1 MNAFRTAQSPFL
13 LANLN
18 SNYLFYQIY
27 QPNHFQFS
35 LLRIRTTETPFLLT
49 RIKNRAMK
57 IYLTSFFLLL
67 FTFSAFSQSALSG
80 KLTDADTGEP
90 ILFGDVVVYR
100 NGSLVTG
107 EQTDFDGN
115 YIISPMDPGTY
126 EVVFKYVGYSDIKY
140 ENILVNADKETIL
153 NASMSSGVTLMECVV
168 VNAYKVPL
176 VQQDNTTQGR
186 SLTSKDVNTLPKR
199 EKSNLPK
206 RNASEIISE
215 MKSLSDDYSKG
226 SIKKYKA
233 LQAEAQAQGLVTT
246 AAVQQKQANSS
257 VAAPILPPKKV
268 TKPKPKAL
276 PKSGQLTAG
285 HWHDLQNKDY
295 WNEILVEDL
304 NEWKNHWQLFPTEVI
319 ELELLNKSNL
329 PLIDAQVNLYSA
341 DKKETLWTARTDNK
355 GKVALW
361 VKPFEEADE
370 KIKVIAEVVHNGK
383 AYPLSLKAKTGKIEK
398 QFKVNID
405 CAVTPVIDMLFAIDV
420 SGSMKDELSFLKSE
434 LVDVATRVEAQ
445 NPDIRVRT
453 ASVCYQSPGDAY
465 ITKASD
471 FSEDKS
477 MTEAFFRLQQAKG
490 GKGGAEAVELGLS
503 HALDL
508 NWSENAVARFLFILL
523 DEPPAHDSERQIKL
537 QELSKSAAQ
546 KGIKIIPI
554 VGSGAKRDLEFLMRS
569 LSILTNGTY
578 VFLTNHSGIGGDHLE
593 PVTDSYEVFALND
606 LLVKIVNEGTQFET
620 CKTIEYREENVDNQL
635 DNSFGVKVFPN
646 PVSDILEV
654 SLPKADMTA
663 KLFNLSGQL
672 ILTLVKGES
681 QLDVS
686 GLPAGNYFLEIAN
699 GKTVQTEI
707 IVVIRD

>member
-1 MNAFRTAQSPFL
+1 
-13 LANLN
+13 
-18 SNYLFYQIY
+18 
-27 QPNHFQFS
+27 
-35 LLRIRTTETPFLLT
+35 
-49 RIKNRAMK
+49 MK
-57 IYLTSFFLLL
+57 IYLTSLFLLL
-67 FTFSAFSQSALSG
+67 FTLNSFAQSALSG
-80 KLTDADTGEP
+80 KVTDANTGEP

-100 NGSLVTG
+100 NGALITG

-126 EVVFKYVGYSDIKY
+126 EIVFKYVGYTDVKVEGFIV
-140 ENILVNADKETIL
+140 LADKEMIL
-153 NASMSSGVTLMECVV
+153 DASISKGVSLECVV
-168 VNAYKVPL
+168 VRAYKVPL
-176 VQQDNTTQGR
+176 IEQDNTTQGASIMSKKESSANRQKR
-186 SLTSKDVNTLPKR
+186 SNQATTNITGIISQTAGAGSSDISIRGSRKTKTNSAKNQNKPRVSQKSASSKS
-199 EKSNLPK
+199 SNL
-206 RNASEIISE
+206 STT
-215 MKSLSDDYSKG
+215 
-226 SIKKYKA
+226 
-233 LQAEAQAQGLVTT
+233 QA
-246 AAVQQKQANSS
+246 
-257 VAAPILPPKKV
+257 PPPPPPKV
-268 TKPKPKAL
+268 KAL

-295 WNEILVEDL
+295 WNEILAEDL

-319 ELELLNKSNL
+319 ELELLNKANL
-329 PLIDAQVNLYSA
+329 PLIDAQVNLYTA

-355 GKVALW
+355 GKAALW
-361 VKPFEEADE
+361 VKPFNEADE
-370 KIKVIAEVVHNGK
+370 KTKVIAEVVHNGK
-383 AYPLSLKAKTGKIEK
+383 AYPLNLKAKTGKIEK
-398 QFKVNID
+398 QFKVNLD

-445 NPDIRVRT
+445 NPDMRVRT

-471 FSEDKS
+471 FSEDKN
-477 MTEAFFRLQQAKG
+477 MTEAFFRLQEAKG
-490 GKGGAEAVELGLS
+490 GRGGAEAVELGLS

-523 DEPPAHDSERQIKL
+523 DEQPAHDRQRQIEL
-537 QELSKSAAQ
+537 QELSKRAAQ
-546 KGIKIIPI
+546 KGIKIVPI

-620 CKTIEYREENVDNQL
+620 CKTIEFKEQNIDNQT

-646 PVSDILEV
+646 PVTDILQV
-654 SLPKADMTA
+654 SLAKSDMTA

-672 ILTLVKGES
+672 VLTLVKGES

-686 GLPAGNYFLEIAN
+686 ALPAGNYFLEIAN
-699 GKTVQTEI
+699 GKMVQTER

>member
-1 MNAFRTAQSPFL
+1 
-13 LANLN
+13 
-18 SNYLFYQIY
+18 
-27 QPNHFQFS
+27 
-35 LLRIRTTETPFLLT
+35 
-49 RIKNRAMK
+49 MK
-57 IYLTSFFLLL
+57 IYLTSLFLLL
-67 FTFSAFSQSALSG
+67 FTLNSFAQSALSG
-80 KLTDADTGEP
+80 KVTDANTGEP

-100 NGSLVTG
+100 NGALITG

-126 EVVFKYVGYSDIKY
+126 EIVFKYVGYTDVKVEGFIV
-140 ENILVNADKETIL
+140 LADKEMIL
-153 NASMSSGVTLMECVV
+153 DASISKGVSLECVV
-168 VNAYKVPL
+168 VRAYKVPL
-176 VQQDNTTQGR
+176 IEQDNTTQGASIMSKKESSANRQKR
-186 SLTSKDVNTLPKR
+186 SNQATTNITGIISQTAGAGSSDISIRGSRKTKTNSAKNQNKPRVSQKSASSKS
-199 EKSNLPK
+199 SNL
-206 RNASEIISE
+206 STT
-215 MKSLSDDYSKG
+215 
-226 SIKKYKA
+226 
-233 LQAEAQAQGLVTT
+233 QA
-246 AAVQQKQANSS
+246 
-257 VAAPILPPKKV
+257 PPPPPPKV
-268 TKPKPKAL
+268 KAL

-295 WNEILVEDL
+295 WNEILAEDL

-319 ELELLNKSNL
+319 ELELLNKANL
-329 PLIDAQVNLYSA
+329 PLIDAQVNLYTA

-355 GKVALW
+355 GKAALW
-361 VKPFEEADE
+361 VKPFNEADE
-370 KIKVIAEVVHNGK
+370 KTKVIAEVVHNGK
-383 AYPLSLKAKTGKIEK
+383 AYPLNLKAKTGKIEK
-398 QFKVNID
+398 QFKVNLD

-445 NPDIRVRT
+445 NPDMRVRT

-471 FSEDKS
+471 FSEDKN
-477 MTEAFFRLQQAKG
+477 MTEAFFRLQEAKG
-490 GKGGAEAVELGLS
+490 GRGGAEAVELGLS

-523 DEPPAHDSERQIKL
+523 DEPPAHDRQRQIEL
-537 QELSKSAAQ
+537 QELSKRAAQ
-546 KGIKIIPI
+546 KGIKIVPI

-620 CKTIEYREENVDNQL
+620 CKTIEFKEQNIDNQT

-646 PVSDILEV
+646 PVTDILQV
-654 SLPKADMTA
+654 SLAKSDMTA

-672 ILTLVKGES
+672 VLTLVKGES

-686 GLPAGNYFLEIAN
+686 ALPAGNYFLEIAN
-699 GKTVQTEI
+699 GKMVQTER